1 VVLHGGPDFDHTYLL
16 PELDQLA
23 DSFRLLYYDQRGRGR
38 SAPGVA
44 PDDVSIVTE
53 VEDLDGLR
61 DFFGLEK
68 LTLLGHS
75 WGGLLGMEYAVR
87 HPDRVSHLILMNSV
101 PGTYEGRSRLRDHL
115 TSIRTSEES
124 ERLETL
130 RNGSEFSSGDI
141 EAEAEYLRIH
151 FRAGLSDSD
160 AIEKIVSRARTH
172 FTPDTIVLARAIEQ
186 RLYDQTWLRQDFDL
200 LSPLSRRPVPTLLIH
215 GDTDMIPVDLAAHI
229 AEVILDSRLSV
240 LDGCGHFAYMERPE
254 EVHRL
259 VTDFLAV

>member
-1 VVLHGGPDFDHTYLL
+1 
-16 PELDQLA
+16 
-23 DSFRLLYYDQRGRGR
+23 
-38 SAPGVA
+38 
-44 PDDVSIVTE
+44 
-53 VEDLDGLR
+53 
-61 DFFGLEK
+61 
-68 LTLLGHS
+68 
-75 WGGLLGMEYAVR
+75 
-87 HPDRVSHLILMNSV
+87 MNSV

-141 EAEAEYLRIH
+141 EVEAEYLRIH

-229 AEVILDSRLSV
+229 AEVIPDSRLSV